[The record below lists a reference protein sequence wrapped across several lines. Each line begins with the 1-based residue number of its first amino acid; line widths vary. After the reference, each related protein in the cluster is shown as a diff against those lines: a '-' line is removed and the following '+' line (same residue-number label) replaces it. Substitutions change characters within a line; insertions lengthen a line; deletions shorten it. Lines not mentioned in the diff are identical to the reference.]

1 MDRISSRVSLAAS
14 RWVQPRRR
22 QKSNSKSSLQTWT
35 PTTTRYAKSQ
45 LKLFIHSYSLK
56 VDKTSHCISYLMQEI
71 EWSEYVNFLL
81 RKQHEQESQV
91 YIIDEED
98 HENGE
103 QDQQL
108 AQLPVRG
115 DQRKRELCTK
125 RKEDLHAQASS
136 SATRS
141 PQVASALNQNPIAA
155 PVRKNRGHSINP
167 PPPFPPIPSSS
178 TSNGKEVL
186 SRKPELPDV
195 VSTRQH
201 SRSSRMIE
209 VRGGTSTM
217 STSGEVSREQLEV
230 LRAQVNTLK
239 EHMDAKDEENVHLR
253 HELRAAQ
260 MIQTLDQQK
269 YANLSSEYQQLQ
281 RNFQILQLAK
291 QKEAIQAEAQA
302 VRVHQT
308 LAKHDQLLQDRERQ
322 RRHHHEASILLQSRI
337 RSRFEQKRFQALK
350 LQRMNAAITLQCFY
364 RTRKAINELRDLQ
377 TADRLVKLRFKAAS
391 RLQRFVH
398 QQLQRKVRG
407 MMSLAQQLSVQ
418 IIQKHARR
426 FVGVRAWRRQK
437 RSVVVLQCWARQR
450 LAYRFCK
457 RFRNAFFCI
466 KNVVHMWICKW
477 KWRKLKKSARR
488 VQRWWRRVAHR
499 LCVLRE
505 QNAAARRVQ
514 VHWRRRQSQLR
525 EEQHDLMMEC
535 IEAAVC
541 VQALWRGHKARKRIE
556 AKRTSREEAMKKL
569 EATVCIQAVWREQR
583 RMQNVVQAGDRSDA
597 IGIVDNGSTVE
608 MDTRED
614 EDIIAALEVR
624 NPSIEGSVGDA
635 AHTEQDGFEEKKGE
649 DPEDDAFVLTGD
661 QTLGDECVLAGSNDV
676 VDEGGHEAE
685 SEKPDSTSPGDACS
699 EHEPS
704 VVATS
709 SFQGDRPSN
718 DETVQTV
725 QPAGFGVLM
734 QEQERAPDDHVLE
747 SLVIMREVD
756 EALQR
761 AVGQVCGSDP
771 VKERELEKSCATEES
786 SSEPKSPIESTGERE
801 NSESEQQSAKADTD
815 GTVDTT
821 PLDPDAGV
829 MDEPGL
835 QPDRPP
841 SANETQEALN
851 KESEMVVNDQEHERA
866 LDDEALPVQ
875 SVEREVNE
883 ALRCVVSEICGIDLV
898 TEREVSQVNSTHEQL
913 GTTNAT
919 SSEGHEQLPNMSEE
933 PTIDNTLS
941 HDPAATA
948 GTVCRDVEVSDD
960 SSPTPHSS
968 DVDSSGQASTAQ
980 ASGDDNL
987 ARHVL
992 DAMLQALEAVD
1003 GTMITD
1009 GGATDSTTT
1018 TTCTRDTASSHEVAE
1033 PSAVNEV
1040 QPSEF
1045 DLPLDTMHE
1054 RQIEESVVAEA
1065 PRPMTPRTAPFV
1077 YEEPPSS
1084 DVQSFE
1090 VDKVLQE
1097 LTYDV
1102 HGDSARR
1109 QSRDEREPNSSLGST
1124 NEEEHTLKDDA
1135 GADEQ
1140 DQPPIDLT
1148 VKSEQESVSTQSH
1161 ESFSDNHIYSFQ
1173 ETNVEAAATSSSYLS
1188 REGEASEMTA
1198 ATSLELAPQQL
1209 EATVA
1214 VVRAGSPERKSVSED
1229 GNESEREG
1237 EERSDSTSVDST
1249 DLMWEADALSS
1260 FKSAYS
1266 NAIKDREEEDTRRK
1280 KPPVR
1285 MDSERILADLS
1296 RFDEAESE

>member
-1 MDRISSRVSLAAS
+1 MSMSS
-14 RWVQPRRR
+14 
-22 QKSNSKSSLQTWT
+22 
-35 PTTTRYAKSQ
+35 
-45 LKLFIHSYSLK
+45 
-56 VDKTSHCISYLMQEI
+56 EI
-71 EWSEYVNFLL
+71 
-81 RKQHEQESQV
+81 
-91 YIIDEED
+91 
-98 HENGE
+98 
-103 QDQQL
+103 
-108 AQLPVRG
+108 
-115 DQRKRELCTK
+115 
-125 RKEDLHAQASS
+125 
-136 SATRS
+136 
-141 PQVASALNQNPIAA
+141 
-155 PVRKNRGHSINP
+155 
-167 PPPFPPIPSSS
+167 
-178 TSNGKEVL
+178 
-186 SRKPELPDV
+186 
-195 VSTRQH
+195 
-201 SRSSRMIE
+201 
-209 VRGGTSTM
+209 
-217 STSGEVSREQLEV
+217 SREQLEV
-230 LRAQVNTLK
+230 LRAQMNTLK
-239 EHMDAKDEENVHLR
+239 EHMDAKDEENAHLR

-260 MIQTLDQQK
+260 TVQALDQQK

-302 VRVHQT
+302 VRVRQT
-308 LAKHDQLLQDRERQ
+308 LAKHDQLLQNRERQ

-364 RTRKAINELRDLQ
+364 RTRKARNELIDLQ
-377 TADRLVKLRFKAAS
+377 TADRLMKLQLKAAS
-391 RLQRFVH
+391 RLQRFVRR
-398 QQLQRKVRG
+398 QLQHKARA
-407 MMSLAQQLSVQ
+407 MMSLARQLSAQ

-437 RSVVVLQCWARQR
+437 CSVVALQCWARQQ
-450 LAYRFCK
+450 LAYRFSK
-457 RFRNAFFCI
+457 RLRNAFFCI
-466 KNVVHMWICKW
+466 KNAVHMWICKW
-477 KWRKLKKSARR
+477 KWRKLKKSVRR

-514 VHWRRRQSQLR
+514 VHWRRRQSRLR
-525 EEQHDLMMEC
+525 EEEHDLLMEC

-541 VQALWRGHKARKRIE
+541 VQALWRGRKARKQIE
-556 AKRTSREEAMKKL
+556 AERMSREEAMKKL
-569 EATVCIQAVWREQR
+569 EATVCIQAIWREQR
-583 RMQNVVQAGDRSDA
+583 RMQNVVQAGARSDA

-614 EDIIAALEVR
+614 QDIIATLEAR

-635 AHTEQDGFEEKKGE
+635 AHTEQDGFEEKNGE
-649 DPEDDAFVLTGD
+649 DAEDDALVLTGD

-676 VDEGGHEAE
+676 VDEDEHEAE

-704 VVATS
+704 VVTTS
-709 SFQGDRPSN
+709 SFQGDRPPN

-725 QPAGFGVLM
+725 QPAGLGVLM
-734 QEQERAPDDHVLE
+734 QVQERATDDHVLE
-747 SLVIMREVD
+747 SLVIMREAS

-761 AVGQVCGSDP
+761 AVDQVCGSDP
-771 VKERELEKSCATEES
+771 VKECELEKSYATEES

-801 NSESEQQSAKADTD
+801 DSESEKQSAKVDTD
-815 GTVDTT
+815 GTVGTT
-821 PLDPDAGV
+821 PLDPNAGV

-841 SANETQEALN
+841 SASETQEALN
-851 KESEMVVNDQEHERA
+851 KESEMVMNDQEHERA

-913 GTTNAT
+913 GTTDAT
-919 SSEGHEQLPNMSEE
+919 SGEGHEQLSNMSEE
-933 PTIDNTLS
+933 PTIDDTLS

-948 GTVCRDVEVSDD
+948 GTMCGDVEVSDG
-960 SSPTPHSS
+960 SSPTAHSS

-980 ASGDDNL
+980 ASGDDDL
-987 ARHVL
+987 VRHAL

-1009 GGATDSTTT
+1009 GGATDSTI
-1018 TTCTRDTASSHEVAE
+1018 CTRDTESSREVAE
-1033 PSAVNEV
+1033 PSAVNKV
-1040 QPSEF
+1040 QPEF

-1065 PRPMTPRTAPFV
+1065 ARPMTPRMAPLM

-1084 DVQSFE
+1084 DVQPFE
-1090 VDKVLQE
+1090 VDKVFQKS
-1097 LTYDV
+1097 TYDV

-1109 QSRDEREPNSSLGST
+1109 QSRDEREPNSTLGST

-1140 DQPPIDLT
+1140 DQPPIELADE
-1148 VKSEQESVSTQSH
+1148 SEQKSASTQSH
-1161 ESFSDNHIYSFQ
+1161 ESFSDNHIRSFQ
-1173 ETNVEAAATSSSYLS
+1173 EANIEAAATSSSYLS
-1188 REGEASEMTA
+1188 HEGEASEATA
-1198 ATSLELAPQQL
+1198 ATSLKLAPQQL
-1209 EATVA
+1209 EATV
-1214 VVRAGSPERKSVSED
+1214 VVRAGSPERESVSED
-1229 GNESEREG
+1229 GSEREG
-1237 EERSDSTSVDST
+1237 EERSDSASVDST

-1260 FKSAYS
+1260 FKSAS
-1266 NAIKDREEEDTRRK
+1266 TAGGEREEEDTRRK

-1296 RFDEAESE
+1296 RFEEAESER